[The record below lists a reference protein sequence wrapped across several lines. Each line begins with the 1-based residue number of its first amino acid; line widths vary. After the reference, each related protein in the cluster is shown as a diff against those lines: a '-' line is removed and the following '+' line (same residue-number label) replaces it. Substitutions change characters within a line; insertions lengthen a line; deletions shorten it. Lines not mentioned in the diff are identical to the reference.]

1 MKLIIVPTLVRRSI
15 GFARIHG
22 KKLALSLS
30 ALLVVTVLISCVHTS
45 HIYVSPP
52 FIPGAEYVG
61 SETCAECHEE
71 ITIPF
76 RTATHA
82 NLMARGGNAI
92 EAGCESCHG
101 AGSIHVEA
109 GGGRDNII
117 NPDRSPQV
125 CFSCH
130 LNTRGEF
137 NLPFHH
143 PVAEGKIRCS
153 DCHEMHHGPA
163 VRRGGSSLALERET
177 CGRCHPNQHGP
188 FVFEHEAMREGCTI
202 CHSPHGSVN
211 NKMLVQ
217 RNHTLCLKCHF
228 QHQPAPGRV
237 VIGGFDHTGLLSRGT
252 CWSAGCHEAVHGSQ
266 INSSLRY

>member
-1 MKLIIVPTLVRRSI
+1 MKSILLPAAWRRCS
-15 GFARIHG
+15 GFLKVHG
-22 KKLALSLS
+22 KNLALSVS
-30 ALLVVTVLISCVHTS
+30 ALLVVTVLISCVHTNPV
-45 HIYVSPP
+45 YYSPLT
-52 FIPGAEYVG
+52 IPGAEFVG
-61 SETCAECHEE
+61 SDACAECHEE
-71 ITIPF
+71 VTGPF

-82 NLMARGGNAI
+82 RLIARGENAVG
-92 EAGCESCHG
+92 AGCESCHG
-101 AGSIHVEA
+101 PGSLHVEA

-117 NPDRSPQV
+117 NPDFSPQV
-125 CFSCH
+125 CYGCH
-130 LNTRGEF
+130 LNTRGQF

-163 VRRGGSSLALERET
+163 VARGGSSLALERET

-188 FVFEHEAMREGCTI
+188 FVFEHEAVREGCTI

-237 VIGGFDHTGLLSRGT
+237 VIGGFDHTGLLARGT
-252 CWSAGCHEAVHGSQ
+252 CWSAGCHEAVHGSH